1 MARRFEVEKLYLAG
15 SYGFK
20 EIDRNGIQPLIDI
33 LAKKFEL
40 ILPFEKAKD
49 KGLRLA
55 ELEQEL
61 RSDKPSV
68 SPAQILKE
76 MQAIN
81 FQIGFGNV
89 EHIRACDRILAIAD
103 GPDQDAGAAAE
114 CGFGY
119 ALGKRCDAYRNDFR
133 PSGENSACIMSL
145 QLEYFI
151 RASGGIFFFSFAE
164 VKMHFEI

>member
-1 MARRFEVEKLYLAG
+1 MEKLYLAG
-15 SYGFK
+15 GYGFK
-20 EIDRNGIQPLIDI
+20 EIDRIGIQPLIDI
-33 LAKKFEL
+33 LAKKFQL
-40 ILPFEKAKD
+40 ILPFAKAK
-49 KGLRLA
+49 KYGRELA
-55 ELEQEL
+55 KLEREL

-103 GPDQDAGAAAE
+103 GSDQDAGTASE

-119 ALGKRCDAYRNDFR
+119 ALGKRCDAYRGDFR
-133 PSGENSACIMSL
+133 PSGENSACIVSL

-151 RASGGIFFFSFAE
+151 RASGGIFFFSFEE
-164 VKMHFEI
+164 VKLHFEN